1 MQCRAHTH
9 AGSANHRTS
18 ADRIAATVCDDR
30 AANRRPSADGD
41 DRATHRRRRTDHR
54 PSHCH
59 ADDCI
64 ACCWGRG
71 SSQQPGLDK
80 SVATIAD
87 AISLSSPSYDT
98 WALPATA
105 TADDIFKFYADK
117 LKQAGWTDTGKAGQ
131 NPTFGKYTV
140 WQSNDKKSGLVVLYL
155 PNADPTKPT
164 VALAILGTIK
174 TASATAT
181 VAPTTAPASPVAPPG
196 LYATAMRLEPAQP
209 AHSQATSFF
218 VTFLNTATTD
228 NNQRWAV
235 YIYKADNLTRRNNE
249 TTVLPTTFQPGS
261 VELKSIGTFQIG
273 STGNPCDYFSA
284 RVVTLD
290 QNNKGIELTKPDG
303 TVFEKGFAV
312 CQ

>member
-1 MQCRAHTH
+1 VPPT
-9 AGSANHRTS
+9 
-18 ADRIAATVCDDR
+18 AAPQPTATTALPT
-30 AANRRPSADGD
+30 AAVAPTTAP
-41 DRATHRRRRTDHR
+41 ATATPTTASPAVGAVAVPNSPD
-54 PSHCH
+54 
-59 ADDCI
+59 
-64 ACCWGRG
+64 
-71 SSQQPGLDK
+71 LDK

-303 TVFEKGFAV
+303 TVFEKGFTV